1 MLPTWATVLI
11 ALGSVSITGLGALL
25 IQRGKDRA
33 DKPQADASI
42 MQIVTTAARDQ
53 MLFIEGLRTKLKIE
67 YDELL
72 TEYNLMKD
80 RDERKAKRIA
90 ELEEN
95 IELLNRQLEKLKV
108 IIPIIKQN

>member
-1 MLPTWATVLI
+1 MPVWATVLI
-11 ALGSVSITGLGALL
+11 SLGSVALTALGAMLV
-25 IQRGKDRA
+25 QRGKLKA
-33 DKPQADASI
+33 DKPQVDATV

-80 RDERKAKRIA
+80 SDERKAKRIK
-90 ELEEN
+90 ELEED
-95 IELLNRQLEKLKV
+95 IELLNKQLEKLKV

>member
-1 MLPTWATVLI
+1 MPVWATIVIAFGGVLI
-11 ALGSVSITGLGALL
+11 TALGAVLV
-25 IQRGKDRA
+25 QRSKSKA
-33 DKPQADASI
+33 EKPQADATI

-72 TEYNLMKD
+72 VEYNLM
-80 RDERKAKRIA
+80 RESDEKKAKRIK
-90 ELEEN
+90 ELEED
-95 IELLNRQLEKLKV
+95 IELLNKQLEKLKV